1 MWRKLFLFLIIVIVT
16 SLWVGLAVIFVT
28 KEKNN
33 NYTDNAD
40 FINAEDLLKE
50 ESFKVEPMPIEE
62 KKQENKKKDP
72 IKFND
77 LPDGIQEAMNN
88 KKEENK
94 QKQEL
99 EEKRDKLLFS
109 SLNSQS
115 ISLLVSYLD
124 KRVIFIKKWN
134 IIVSVVFNDTE
145 NMNLPIDARNGF
157 KEKIK
162 MTNIYNNADYATFL
176 SSFLKERTE
185 EIVSSNYLINDLGLK
200 SNKKTPIVWD
210 LPYTYEFSHL
220 MYIPE
225 LYNVTEESYT
235 KNILE
240 YFVKAYEHSI
250 ENKEQKNKRLKG
262 NEQIIANQKATIP
275 FLLNIKPKGV
285 KFFNDLYF
293 DILEN
298 KNNYKIYE
306 MHIDSNN
313 FWYLYLFKKIL
324 YGDENFKNTLAFNLK
339 ENYSGAILE
348 RMSIYDNPNY
358 YEIKSFNPTTA
369 KEIYKEENAIKDIQ
383 KVNKNIINMIIKIK
397 NTNE

>member
-50 ESFKVEPMPIEE
+50 ESFKVEPIIEE
-62 KKQENKKKDP
+62 KKQENKKKEP

-77 LPDGIQEAMNN
+77 LPNGIQEAMNN

-250 ENKEQKNKRLKG
+250 ENKEQKNKRLKW

>member
-50 ESFKVEPMPIEE
+50 ESFKVEPIPIEE

-358 YEIKSFNPTTA
+358 YEIKSFNPITA

-383 KVNKNIINMIIKIK
+383 QVNKNIINMIIKIK